1 MRFVIRDPKKGRAGS
16 AHTAP
21 PGRRPETQYMP
32 FYQLPFSPYVVLR
45 TVP

>member
-21 PGRRPETQYMP
+21 PGRRPETQDMP
-32 FYQLPFSPYVVLR
+32 IRQLPFNPYVVLR
-45 TVP
+45 PVP